1 MNLTAI
7 IIMAIACWALVEIVQ
22 AATKSKAN
30 KRDNINKQQYEA
42 DISELKERIATLER
56 IVTDDGYELK
66 RQFKDLENDK
76 VA

>member
-7 IIMAIACWALVEIVQ
+7 IIVAIGCWALVEIVQ

-30 KRDNINKQQYEA
+30 KRNSIDKQHYDAEIA
-42 DISELKERIATLER
+42 ALKDRIATLEQ
-56 IVTDDGYELK
+56 IVTDDGYDLK
-66 RQFKDLENDK
+66 RQFKDLENEK

>member
-7 IIMAIACWALVEIVQ
+7 IIVAIGCWALVEIVQ

-30 KRDNINKQQYEA
+30 KRDNIDKQHYDTEIA
-42 DISELKERIATLER
+42 ALKDRIATLEQ
-56 IVTDDGYELK
+56 IVTDEGYDLK
-66 RQFKDLENDK
+66 RQFKDLENEK